1 MFVITPISILGSYV
15 CVAENS
21 GGVQEKTVTLTFDD
35 PGEWPGNQP
44 LSPDQWTVVIGAI
57 TASLVFLALLIGLI
71 CFCCVCKNQSKNAK
85 HGMNN
90 HNRSVNIYVTSTNR
104 IKITIVEFQA
114 AKLA

>member
-1 MFVITPISILGSYV
+1 M
-15 CVAENS
+15 AENS
-21 GGVQEKTVTLTFDD
+21 GGVQEKTVKLTFDD
-35 PGEWPGNQP
+35 PSEYMNRP

-90 HNRSVNIYVTSTNR
+90 HNRSVNIWIISTNR
-104 IKITIVEFQA
+104 IKITVVEFQA
-114 AKLA
+114 AQLAQSLVFWALLIGLICF